1 MIKISIVVCTY
12 NRAELLRTLLETLCN
27 QNLDKSLYEIIV
39 VDNNSTDNTR
49 SVIESFSDNGTVR
62 YVFEK
67 KPGPSHAR
75 NAGWHLAQGEY
86 VGFTDDDSRVPENW
100 LEVAE
105 KIIGSES
112 PDIFGGPYFP
122 FYMSTKPAWFKDEYR
137 SLYLGPQPKILSS
150 TEYLHGPNMFV
161 RRSFINEFGGFDA
174 KLGHHGD
181 ILGYGEE
188 AALIRMIR
196 NKKPDAITLYEPE
209 LYVFHLVQSFKM
221 KKLWNIYNAFILG
234 RYSNYA
240 FFDQNIGI
248 LHKPLYVLEIFC
260 LVLLTLADCLYGL
273 IFRNRRKFPFF
284 FNYVS
289 EHTLKYVYMSGVLY
303 ERIVQRIPEKGFV
316 S

>member
-12 NRAELLRTLLETLCN
+12 NRAELLRSLLVNLCN
-27 QNLDKSLYEIIV
+27 QSLDKSRYEIIV
-39 VDNNSTDNTR
+39 ADNNSTDNTR
-49 SVIESFSDNGTVR
+49 SIVESFIDKGNVR

-75 NAGWHLAQGEY
+75 NAGWRLARGEY

-105 KIIGSES
+105 KIIENES

-122 FYMSTKPAWFKDEYR
+122 FYISPKPAWFKDEYR
-137 SLYLGPQPKILSS
+137 SLYLGPQPKILSD

-161 RRSFINEFGGFDA
+161 RRSFIDEFGGFDA
-174 KLGHHGD
+174 TLGHHGD

-196 NKKPDAITLYEPE
+196 SKKPDAITLYEPK
-209 LYVFHLVQSFKM
+209 LYVFHLVQSKKM
-221 KKLWNIYNAFILG
+221 KKSWNVYNTFILG
-234 RYSNYA
+234 RYSNYV
-240 FFDQNIGI
+240 FFDQDIRI
-248 LHKPLYVLEIFC
+248 LHKLLYLIEIFG
-260 LVLLTLADCLYGL
+260 LVLLIFADCLYGL

-284 FNYVS
+284 FSYVS
-289 EHTLKYVYMSGVLY
+289 EHTLKYVYMLGVRY
-303 ERIVQRIPEKGFV
+303 ERIVQRIPKKGFA